1 MVESSIVEKSWVKKE
16 AADKALY
23 FLLSFVVCA
32 LMFIPG
38 LCFADSPFANAT
50 QSGQTDIL
58 TIITPIVGV
67 GVMVVGLLCLFGK
80 ISWWWFIGVV
90 IGIILVFGHEQI
102 ISWIRGLAGV

>member
-58 TIITPIVGV
+58 TMALLQIVG
-67 GVMVVGLLCLFGK
+67 GDKL
-80 ISWWWFIGVV
+80 
-90 IGIILVFGHEQI
+90 IIPFC
-102 ISWIRGLAGV
+102 